1 MESLSQKIKTL
12 LISENYTF
20 KQLADYLSLSETEL
34 EEGLE
39 NKTLEIRHLEE
50 ISKNLKV
57 PLYSIFRDSQTKKD
71 FFEQPFFI
79 NKLWKEEEDLSPQ
92 KLMEEINLL
101 KQVIVYKE
109 AELAKK
115 VKLK

>member
-1 MESLSQKIKTL
+1 MESLSQKIKAL
-12 LISENYTF
+12 LLSENYTF
-20 KQLADYLSLSETEL
+20 KQLADYLSLSEAEL
-34 EEGLE
+34 ENGLE

-57 PLYSIFRDSQTKKD
+57 PLYSIFRDTQVKKD
-71 FFEQPFFI
+71 IFEQPFFT
-79 NKLWKEEEDLSPQ
+79 NKLWKVEEDLSPQ

-115 VKLK
+115 LK